1 MKRVK
6 DTISALTALFWMMA
20 TCAAAGWTCAIIIAH
35 KGKTTVEQ
43 RDALAGQLLKNS
55 EMLRRVN
62 RTVDSLQLV
71 DMFESDEWHRLIEAL
86 IMVESRGQ
94 ADAVGDDGMAVGI
107 LQLWPCVVDDL
118 QVAGYDYTLDDRL
131 DPEKSRAMFND
142 YQRIY
147 NPTRDIERAIQ
158 LHNPRAGVGYR
169 NEVIKRM
176 EEIK

>member
-1 MKRVK
+1 MKRSKLKIETLNFMIFVASM
-6 DTISALTALFWMMA
+6 SAI
-20 TCAAAGWTCAIIIAH
+20 AGWTCAFIVSQ
-35 KGKTTVEQ
+35 KGKIVVEQ
-43 RDALAGQLLKNS
+43 RDALAGRLLKNS
-55 EMLRRVN
+55 EMLRRAN
-62 RTVDSLQLV
+62 RTVELLQMA
-71 DMFESDEWHRLIEAL
+71 DIFEQDEWHRLIEAL

-107 LQLWPCVVDDL
+107 LQIWPCVVDDL

-158 LHNPRAGVGYR
+158 LHNPRAGVGYH

-176 EEIK
+176 QEMK